1 MGNNALGGDVVLVEA
16 EMSRGDGERP
26 DGLPRAAAEGRPART
41 PGRPA
46 AVADVP
52 TAGTYV
58 GRRSPR
64 AVEMIRLL
72 GRRDFNDGDP
82 AVQIGA
88 LRGIAGD
95 LSSPS
100 WEQLGDAVAR
110 YLDLVE
116 ATIQL
121 RAGEPSP

>member
-1 MGNNALGGDVVLVEA
+1 
-16 EMSRGDGERP
+16 
-26 DGLPRAAAEGRPART
+26 
-41 PGRPA
+41 
-46 AVADVP
+46 
-52 TAGTYV
+52 
-58 GRRSPR
+58 
-64 AVEMIRLL
+64 MIRLL